1 MSSPSLSLRDGRSSE
16 TRARVKITPR
26 EKGETRQVE
35 RKGSPFTHGVIFTR
49 ACVLF
54 DLLSLRENEG
64 LLVLSEKGTLYT
76 SREVIFRLLCPMT
89 PSDKIYRITTAF
101 SLGSW
106 FKQCS
111 SRLVLL

>member
-1 MSSPSLSLRDGRSSE
+1 MSSPSFSLRDGRSSE
-16 TRARVKITPR
+16 TRAITPR
-26 EKGETRQVE
+26 EKGETRHVE

-64 LLVLSEKGTLYT
+64 LLVLSEKGTLYS
-76 SREVIFRLLCPMT
+76 SREAIFRLLCPMT